1 MKTSLG
7 LVPHLYSPVTSSLSF
22 IHTYHNLHFVR
33 LFVGFHLPIQTH
45 ESRDQAWFCF
55 PFYLQSLAHSKHV
68 VGAHYLLAAE
78 FSELLPLSP
87 WQPLTQLSTPTILK
101 HSLPLLLDSS
111 SSASPSLVS
120 FFSLSHVGSFSSL
133 SSLKVSV
140 PTGEIH
146 TMEYYSARQRD
157 KLLMHTKA
165 LGDMKGIRLWEV
177 LGMMKLLYPDCG
189 CGQTHLYM

>member
-120 FFSLSHVGSFSSL
+120 FFSLSHVGSIQTEFNLPQFVRPWTSYVGFL
-133 SSLKVSV
+133 SVRFLICK
-140 PTGEIH
+140 
-146 TMEYYSARQRD
+146 RQFKIIASNTLNSCKD
-157 KLLMHTKA
+157 
-165 LGDMKGIRLWEV
+165 
-177 LGMMKLLYPDCG
+177 
-189 CGQTHLYM
+189 